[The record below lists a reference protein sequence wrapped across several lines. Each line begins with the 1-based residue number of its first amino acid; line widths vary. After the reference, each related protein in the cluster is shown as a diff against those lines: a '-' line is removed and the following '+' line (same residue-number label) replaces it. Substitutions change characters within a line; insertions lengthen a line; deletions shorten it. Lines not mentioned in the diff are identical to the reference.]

1 MVHVP
6 LLDQLALLFAVAVLV
21 SIVAARLKLPSTA
34 GLLVAGALAG
44 PSGLGL
50 ASRVEEIHLL
60 AEVGV
65 VLLLFSIGMELSLER
80 LRSIARL
87 LVVGGAL
94 QVGLTLLAV
103 AGGAVLLGTSGPT
116 AIALGMAAALSS
128 TAIVLATL
136 KERGELD
143 APHGRFVVGVL
154 VFQDLLVV
162 PMVLLVPLLGG
173 PVEEIALP
181 IAAAMGKAAAMIVGV
196 VVVSR
201 FLVPRL
207 MQWIEAT
214 RSREVF
220 LLAVVALCMGTAW
233 LTALAG
239 LSLALGAF
247 LGGLVIAST
256 EFKHRAMGELLPLR
270 ELFTALFFVSLGM
283 LFDVRVLLTDPLTV
297 LGLVLAFTVLKGAIA
312 TAAALA
318 MRFPARASW
327 LAGVG
332 LAQFGEFGFVLLSL
346 ASREGLI
353 DERLEGAVI
362 AAGVASMFLTPL
374 LIRLA
379 PHLHAGEQLLRPLER
394 LLGAGPMGDGDAQGP
409 ARDHIVVAGLGVAGR
424 LLLEGLEELGV
435 GFVALDLVAER
446 VTELRARHPHVY
458 YADVTSEEALHHAH
472 VEHARAVVIAI
483 NDPEAVRRAL
493 AAVRRANPSVPIWVR
508 TRYAA
513 DQPDLVALGA
523 TEVVCEEIESASR
536 LLALV
541 LSASG
546 AEDAAVARYQERA
559 RDVVRRSL
567 VPAAPST

>member
-1 MVHVP
+1 MAHVP

-21 SIVAARLKLPSTA
+21 SIVAARLRLPSTA

-87 LVVGGAL
+87 LVIGGTL

-103 AGGAVLLGTSGPT
+103 TGGAVLLGMDAPA

-128 TAIVLATL
+128 TALVLATL

-173 PVEEIALP
+173 PLDAL
-181 IAAAMGKAAAMIVGV
+181 AAPLTVAMGKAAAMIVGV
-196 VVVSR
+196 VLVSR
-201 FLVPRL
+201 VLVPRL
-207 MQWIEAT
+207 MRWIEAT

-256 EFKHRAMGELLPLR
+256 EFKHRAMGEMLPLR

-283 LFDVRVLLTDPLTV
+283 LFDVRVLVAEPLTV
-297 LGLVLAFTVLKGAIA
+297 LGLVLAFTVLKGVIA

-327 LAGVG
+327 LAGVA
-332 LAQFGEFGFVLLSL
+332 LAQFGEFGFVLLSS
-346 ASREGLI
+346 ARREALI
-353 DERLEGAVI
+353 DPATESAVI

-374 LIRLA
+374 LIRIA
-379 PHLHAGEQLLRPLER
+379 PHLRAGEALLRPLER
-394 LLGAGPMGDGDAQGP
+394 LLGAGPGASAESAPP
-409 ARDHIVVAGLGVAGR
+409 ARDHVVVAGLGVAGR

-446 VTELRARHPHVY
+446 VSELRARHPHVH

-483 NDPEAVRRAL
+483 NDPEAVQRAL
-493 AAVRRANPSVPIWVR
+493 AVVRRVNPTVPIWVR

-513 DQPDLVALGA
+513 EQPQLVALGA

-541 LSASG
+541 LGASG
-546 AEDAAVARYQERA
+546 AADEAVTRYQERA
-559 RDVVRRSL
+559 REVVRRSL
-567 VPAAPST
+567 VPSPPGA